1 MQIYSWSWNN
11 QPIAIASNTVGTGEP
26 VLLLPALSTV
36 SSREEMAGVAE
47 RLARHFQVTTV
58 DLPGFG
64 DSSRLPLVYDPELYR
79 QFLQAF
85 VSAMFDRAI
94 AVVAAGHS
102 AGYVL
107 QLAPQ
112 HLWSKIVLVA
122 PTWRGPLPTMGAPLK
137 VAEAVQNLVRSPLVG
152 QALYWANTTPGFLKL
167 MYGRHVYSDAARL
180 TPEFIAHKRGITQQ
194 PGARFAPAAFVT
206 GGLDPVHSRDEFLAL
221 AQAVDVP
228 MLAIAAAHAP
238 VKSKAEMDALGN
250 IAGVKTQTLS
260 GTLGLHEEFAPQVAD
275 AILLFLQHS

>member
-1 MQIYSWSWNN
+1 MQTYSWAWAQQS
-11 QPIAIASNTVGTGEP
+11 IAIAYDTCGQGDS

-47 RLARHFQVTTV
+47 RLASQFQVTTV

-64 DSSRLPLVYDPELYR
+64 ESSRLPLTYEPELYR
-79 QFLQAF
+79 QFLKAF
-85 VSAMFDRAI
+85 VESTFGRAI

-122 PTWRGPLPTMGAPLK
+122 PTWRGPLPTMGASLA
-137 VAEAVQNLVRSPLVG
+137 VAGAVRNLVRSPLIG
-152 QALYWANTTPGFLKL
+152 PALYWANTTPGFLKL
-167 MYGRHVYSDAARL
+167 MYGRHVYRDAARL
-180 TPEFIAHKRGITQQ
+180 TPEFIAHKRNITQQ

-206 GGLDPVHSRDEFLAL
+206 GGLDPVGSRDEFLAL
-221 AQAVDVP
+221 VQAVDVP
-228 MLAIAAAHAP
+228 ILAIAAAQAP
-238 VKSKAEMDALGN
+238 SKSKAEMEALGSVATVQ
-250 IAGVKTQTLS
+250 IQTLP

-275 AILLFLQHS
+275 AVLSFLA